1 MTYVLAT
8 VSSGIVSGVNFFTE
22 ASMAVRAL
30 ADFVKEMNPEKED
43 AALYGPCGPIANAKH
58 FLDEQD
64 RFVDSSQEIIERI
77 SIYGNSKPVYLIGNP
92 THDLGFMVATYD
104 DPLGFTD
111 PAAAISELGLMRMDH
126 GCHLK
131 LYQVIPVS
139 GPVTTI
145 EEVEKVNADSWVDEF
160 HAELVREYLYAST
173 QKGKSE
179 RIDS

>member
-8 VSSGIVSGVNFFTE
+8 VSSGIVSGVNFFNE

-30 ADFVKEMNPEKED
+30 ADFVKEMNLEKED
-43 AALYGPCGPIANAKH
+43 VALYGPCGPIANAKH
-58 FLDEQD
+58 FLDAQD
-64 RFVDSSQEIIERI
+64 QFVDNSLEIIERI
-77 SIYGNSKPVYLIGNP
+77 STYGNGEPVYLIGNP

-160 HAELVREYLYAST
+160 HAELVREYLYEPALKRRGA
-173 QKGKSE
+173 Q
-179 RIDS
+179 IDS

>member
-1 MTYVLAT
+1 MIYILVA
-8 VSSGIVSGVNFFTE
+8 VSSGIISGATFFTDISLA
-22 ASMAVRAL
+22 ASAL
-30 ADFVKEMNPEKED
+30 AEFVKGMNPQND
-43 AALYGPCGPIANAKH
+43 DVGLYGPCGLIANAKS

-64 RFVDSSQEIIERI
+64 QFVENSQEIIERI
-77 SIYGNSKPVYLIGNP
+77 STYGNGKPVYLIGNP
-92 THDLGFMVATYD
+92 THDLGFMVASYD

-145 EEVEKVNADSWVDEF
+145 DDVEKLNADSWVDEF
-160 HAELVREYLYAST
+160 HAELVREYLYEPIL
-173 QKGKSE
+173 KRGNE
-179 RIDS
+179 